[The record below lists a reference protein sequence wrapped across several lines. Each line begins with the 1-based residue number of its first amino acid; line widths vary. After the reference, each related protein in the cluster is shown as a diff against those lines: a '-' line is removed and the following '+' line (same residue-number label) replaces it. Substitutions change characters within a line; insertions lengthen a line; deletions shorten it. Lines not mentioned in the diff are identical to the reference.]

1 MQVPVQHLLY
11 YSTSVIRKPSYGQS
25 LRFCP
30 QVQWIPLCIFSL
42 TCISMVTLDNL
53 PGELSNIDDVNVSEC
68 VEAINKNS
76 ERIIGIKIRLSADLA
91 NDGSNE
97 PEACR

>member
-1 MQVPVQHLLY
+1 
-11 YSTSVIRKPSYGQS
+11 
-25 LRFCP
+25 
-30 QVQWIPLCIFSL
+30 
-42 TCISMVTLDNL
+42 MVTLDNL